1 MQTGKSKG
9 KDKMTNLDPALIALF
24 SRSLSD
30 LFPGSGRVGIC
41 TPGDPRDLM
50 LGLYLYS
57 IRPCYDITPQP
68 LIQKG
73 SGFREQP
80 PHFVTLSYLMTAYSK
95 AEDAHKT
102 QEEHNILF
110 RAVETLV
117 NTPVLTER
125 ELGFR
130 PGAYIDKLQLRLLD
144 LTPDEMSNIQSFRDS
159 PYRLSVGFCVTPVE
173 IPAAAGEAVS
183 GTSAADIQTV
193 QKPRGREL

>member
-1 MQTGKSKG
+1 MIGFET
-9 KDKMTNLDPALIALF
+9 ALIALF

-30 LFPGSGRVGIC
+30 MFFGSGRVGIC
-41 TPGDPRDLM
+41 APNDPRDLM
-50 LGLYLYS
+50 LGLYLYN

-73 SGFREQP
+73 SGFREQA
-80 PHFVTLSYLMTAYSK
+80 PHFLTLYYLMTAYSK

-110 RAVETLV
+110 RAVETLL

-130 PGAYIDKLQLRLLD
+130 PGAYVDKLQLRMLD
-144 LTPDEMSNIQSFRDS
+144 LMPDEMSNIQNFRDV
-159 PYRLSVGFCVTPVE
+159 PYKLSVGFCVTPVE
-173 IPAAAGEAVS
+173 VPALVGKAVS
-183 GTSAADIQTV
+183 GTSAADIQTM
-193 QKPRGREL
+193 QKPQEVDL

>member
-1 MQTGKSKG
+1 MIKLET
-9 KDKMTNLDPALIALF
+9 ALINLF
-24 SRSLSD
+24 SKPLSD
-30 LFPGSGRVGIC
+30 LFPGSGRVGVC
-41 TPGDPRDLM
+41 TPDDPRDLM

-73 SGFREQP
+73 SGFREQA
-80 PHFVTLSYLMTAYSK
+80 PHFLTLYYLMTAYSK
-95 AEDAHKT
+95 AEDARKT

-110 RAVETLV
+110 RAVETLL

-130 PGAYIDKLQLRLLD
+130 PGAYVDKLQLRMLD
-144 LTPDEMSNIQSFRDS
+144 LTPDEMSNIQSCRDN

-173 IPAAAGEAVS
+173 VSAAAGEAVS
-183 GTSAADIQTV
+183 GTSSSDIQTV
-193 QKPRGREL
+193 QKPQGREL

>member
-1 MQTGKSKG
+1 MNKLETSL
-9 KDKMTNLDPALIALF
+9 TELF

-41 TPGDPRDLM
+41 TPDEPRDLM

-73 SGFREQP
+73 SGFREQAP
-80 PHFVTLSYLMTAYSK
+80 QFLTLYYLLTAYSK

-110 RAVETLV
+110 RAVETLL

-130 PGAYIDKLQLRLLD
+130 PGTYVDRLQLRMLD
-144 LTPDEMSNIQSFRDS
+144 ITPDEMSSIQNYRDS
-159 PYRLSVGFCVTPVE
+159 PHRLSVGFYITPVE
-173 IPAAAGEAVS
+173 ISAVAGEAIS
-183 GTSAADIQTV
+183 RTSSSDIRTV
-193 QKPRGREL
+193 QKPQGR

>member
-1 MQTGKSKG
+1 MRKLEISLTE
-9 KDKMTNLDPALIALF
+9 LF

-41 TPGDPRDLM
+41 TPEEPRDLM

-68 LIQKG
+68 LVQKG
-73 SGFREQP
+73 SGFREQAP
-80 PHFVTLSYLMTAYSK
+80 QFLTLYYLLTAYSK

-110 RAVETLV
+110 RAIETLL

-130 PGAYIDKLQLRLLD
+130 PGTYVDRLQLRMLD
-144 LTPDEMSNIQSFRDS
+144 LTPEEMSNIQSYRES
-159 PYRLSVGFCVTPVE
+159 PPKLSVGFYVTPVE
-173 IPAAAGEAVS
+173 ISAVAGKAVS
-183 GTSAADIQTV
+183 RTTSADIQTV
-193 QKPRGREL
+193 GDPQGREL

>member
-1 MQTGKSKG
+1 MKRLEHSLT
-9 KDKMTNLDPALIALF
+9 DLF

-41 TPGDPRDLM
+41 TPDEPRDLM

-73 SGFREQP
+73 TGFREQA
-80 PHFVTLSYLMTAYSK
+80 PHFLTLYYLLTAYSK

-110 RAVETLV
+110 RAIETLL

-130 PGAYIDKLQLRLLD
+130 PGTYVDTLRLMMLD
-144 LTPDEMSNIQSFRDS
+144 LTPEEMSNIQSYRDC
-159 PYRLSVGFCVTPVE
+159 PYGLSVGFCVTPVE
-173 IPAAAGEAVS
+173 VSANAGEAVS
-183 GTSAADIQTV
+183 RTLSADIHTLHDRQ
-193 QKPRGREL
+193 GRET

>member
-1 MQTGKSKG
+1 MKKIEQSLTE
-9 KDKMTNLDPALIALF
+9 LF

-30 LFPGSGRVGIC
+30 MFPGSGRVGIC
-41 TPGDPRDLM
+41 TPDEPRDLM

-73 SGFREQP
+73 SGFREQAP
-80 PHFVTLSYLMTAYSK
+80 QFLTLYYLLTAYSK

-110 RAVETLV
+110 RAVETLM

-130 PGAYIDKLQLRLLD
+130 PGTYVDRLQLRMQD
-144 LTPDEMSNIQSFRDS
+144 LTPEEMSNIQSYRES
-159 PYRLSVGFCVTPVE
+159 PPTLSVGFYVTPVE
-173 IPAAAGEAVS
+173 VSAAAGEAVS
-183 GTSAADIQTV
+183 GTSSSNIQTS
-193 QKPRGREL
+193 QKPQGKEL

>member
-1 MQTGKSKG
+1 
-9 KDKMTNLDPALIALF
+9 MTNLEPALITLF

-41 TPGDPRDLM
+41 TPDDPRDLM

-73 SGFREQP
+73 SGFREQA
-80 PHFVTLSYLMTAYSK
+80 PHFLTLCYLMTAYSK
-95 AEDAHKT
+95 AEDARKT

-110 RAVETLV
+110 RAVEALL

-130 PGAYIDKLQLRLLD
+130 PGAYVDKLQLRMLD
-144 LTPDEMSNIQSFRDS
+144 LTPDEMSTIQSRHDDT
-159 PYRLSVGFCVTPVE
+159 YRLSVGFCVTPVE
-173 IPAAAGEAVS
+173 VSAIAGKAVS
-183 GTSAADIQTV
+183 GTSSSDIRTM
-193 QKPRGREL
+193 QKPQGREL